1 MVWDYLGLT
10 TSIPVVDSDFIFSAI
25 SEELGGLFALCI
37 ILLYINCF
45 ISLIDVSLKNSD
57 DFFRLLAL
65 GFSVMFG
72 SQVFLSIGG
81 VIKFIPSTG
90 VTLPFISSGGS
101 SIISTIIM
109 FMVVQGIYQV
119 SDSKK

>member
-1 MVWDYLGLT
+1 VY
-10 TSIPVVDSDFIFSAI
+10 
-25 SEELGGLFALCI
+25 
-37 ILLYINCF
+37 
-45 ISLIDVSLKNSD
+45 
-57 DFFRLLAL
+57 
-65 GFSVMFG
+65 
-72 SQVFLSIGG
+72 LSIGG